1 MSDSVPY
8 SVPREPGRRRAIVL
22 AAVVHAALF
31 AFLWF
36 GVRWQNDT
44 PVAVEAE
51 VWSPSAREAAPRA
64 VTPPPAPAPEPEP
77 PAPQPKPQP
86 VREAPPQKVETPQEK
101 APDIALEREKNRLA
115 LLREKEAAFQAKK
128 QAEKQAERRA
138 EQEAERKE
146 ALAKLKTDEQRKQKL
161 QQQQA
166 EQTAAQKR
174 LAQQQEAD
182 QKRIAQAA
190 DAASKKKAD
199 AEKKALLDKQR
210 QQEALAERK
219 LQAQHDEQVRRL
231 TDSASASS
239 MNNSSSVGSGGNGEA
254 AKSQGARADASYTQK
269 VGAKIKSNTIFNGA
283 DELSSNPSVEYAVE
297 LLPDGSIRRLR
308 KTKSSGVPG
317 FDEAVS
323 RAIEKSQP
331 FPPDKSGSVPSGFTV
346 AHKPKDQ

>member
-1 MSDSVPY
+1 MSDTVPY
-8 SVPREPGRRRAIVL
+8 SVPREPGRWRAIVL

-51 VWSPSAREAAPRA
+51 VWSPTAKEAAPRA

-86 VREAPPQKVETPQEK
+86 VRETPPQKVETPQEK
-101 APDIALEREKNRLA
+101 APDIALEREKKRLA
-115 LLREKEAAFQAKK
+115 LLREKEAEKE
-128 QAEKQAERRA
+128 AEKRAEKRA
-138 EQEAERKE
+138 EQEAERRE
-146 ALAKLKTDEQRKQKL
+146 QQARLKADEQRKQKL
-161 QQQQA
+161 QQA

-190 DAASKKKAD
+190 DAAARKKAEAD
-199 AEKKALLDKQR
+199 KKAALDKQR
-210 QQEALAERK
+210 QQDALAEKR

-231 TDSASASS
+231 TDS
-239 MNNSSSVGSGGNGEA
+239 VGSGGSGEA
-254 AKSQGARADASYTQK
+254 AKSQGSRADASYTQK

-308 KTKSSGVPG
+308 KTKSSGIPG

>member
-8 SVPREPGRRRAIVL
+8 SVPREPGRWRAIVL

-51 VWSPSAREAAPRA
+51 VWSPTAREAAPRA

-86 VREAPPQKVETPQEK
+86 VREAPLQKVETPQEK

-115 LLREKEAAFQAKK
+115 LLREKEAALR
-128 QAEKQAERRA
+128 AEKQAERRA

-161 QQQQA
+161 QQQV

-190 DAASKKKAD
+190 DAASKKKVD
-199 AEKKALLDKQR
+199 AERKALLDKQR

-239 MNNSSSVGSGGNGEA
+239 SNNSSSVGSGGNGEA